1 MELVLYWNENEN
13 FHLLGKCVFFQENI
27 NESAPNTHTKK
38 KKTPCECVESKVDV
52 WLNVLSCGYFQVRK
66 SLLQRADAWKEE
78 RPDILLPWQGLE
90 EEAVSLRTVVRIL
103 RIFENFED
111 SRENF
116 ENYVILHLCI

>member
-1 MELVLYWNENEN
+1 M
-13 FHLLGKCVFFQENI
+13 CFFSQENRNKI
-27 NESAPNTHTKK
+27 APPPTKK

-103 RIFENFED
+103 GIFENFED

>member
-13 FHLLGKCVFFQENI
+13 FYLLGKCVFF
-27 NESAPNTHTKK
+27 SRKK
-38 KKTPCECVESKVDV
+38 EKTPCECVKSKVDV

-66 SLLQRADAWKEE
+66 SLLQRADAWKGE
-78 RPDILLPWQGLE
+78 RPDILVPWQGLE
-90 EEAVSLRTVVRIL
+90 EEAVRLRTVVRIL

>member
-13 FHLLGKCVFFQENI
+13 FYFLGKCVFFPKKTETKL
-27 NESAPNTHTKK
+27 PPPTKK

>member
-1 MELVLYWNENEN
+1 M
-13 FHLLGKCVFFQENI
+13 FFSQENI
-27 NESAPNTHTKK
+27 NKIAPPPHKK
-38 KKTPCECVESKVDV
+38 EKTPCECVKSKVDV

-78 RPDILLPWQGLE
+78 RPDILVPWQGLE
-90 EEAVSLRTVVRIL
+90 EEAVRLRTVVRIL

-116 ENYVILHLCI
+116 ENYVILHLCM

>member
-1 MELVLYWNENEN
+1 MC
-13 FHLLGKCVFFQENI
+13 FFFQENI